1 MGVVLVLLATFGI
14 VGYLIGQAKGRS
26 SEGFA
31 LGLLLGPIGLLI
43 TLILKDTRPRCPAC
57 RGVVDPEAS
66 VCPHCQRQL
75 GPQPNVV
82 CIHCQKGF
90 RVSDAALSHAVRC
103 PRCGKLTPSRKPE
116 APPPGQASSRAAPH

>member
-1 MGVVLVLLATFGI
+1 MGLLLILLAAFGVI
-14 VGYLIGQAKGRS
+14 GYFVGQSKGRS

-43 TLILKDTRPRCPAC
+43 AVLLKDTRPRCPAC
-57 RGVVDPEAS
+57 RGIVDPEAS

-75 GPQPNVV
+75 GPAPNVV

-90 RVSDAALSHAVRC
+90 RVTEATLGHSVRC

-116 APPPGQASSRAAPH
+116 APPPTQAGSGAAPR